1 MSSFGLLRANL
12 HRHPVRTYLTLLSVL
27 VAFLLF
33 GLLRTLAVWFGSG
46 PAEGA
51 SVDRLVVSAKYS
63 IIDML
68 PISQMNAIVGVDG
81 VEAVTHQ
88 SWFGG
93 NYQDGRSF
101 FPKFPVEPRS
111 YFAMFPEL
119 RIDPAHLDAF
129 ERTRTGAVVP
139 ESMLADFG
147 WQLGDKIPIEADI
160 WPMADGNRIWV
171 FDLVGTYTTD
181 SEGQGG
187 VFLFHY
193 DFFEEAR
200 GFARGTVGWYTVRI
214 EDPDRA
220 AEVAN
225 AIDATFEN
233 STNPTKTA
241 TEDEF
246 GKAFAAQ
253 IGDLGLMATGILSAV
268 FFTVLLLTANTMT
281 QALRERIPE
290 LAVLKTLGFGNA
302 RVAWLVLGESV
313 LLCVV
318 GGALGIGLAALFTPV
333 ATAFLPQFGPSALAF
348 AWQTAA
354 TGVGVAIGLGVV
366 VGAVPAMNAGR
377 LSIAEALRRS

>member
-1 MSSFGLLRANL
+1 MSNLGLLWANL

-46 PAEGA
+46 PAEGS

-63 IIDML
+63 IVDML
-68 PISQMNAIVGVDG
+68 PISQMNVIQGIDG

-93 NYQDGRSF
+93 NYQDARSF
-101 FPKFPVEPRS
+101 FPKFPVAPYS
-111 YFAMFPEL
+111 YFEMFPEL
-119 RIDPAHLDAF
+119 TIDPAELEAF

-139 ESMLADFG
+139 ESMLVEFG
-147 WQLGDKIPIEADI
+147 WSVGDKIPIEADI
-160 WPMADGNRIWV
+160 WPMADGNRIWE

-181 SEGQGG
+181 VEAQGG

-200 GFARGTVGWYTVRI
+200 GFAKGTVGWYTVRI

-220 AEVAN
+220 PEVAN
-225 AIDATFEN
+225 AIDAMFEN
-233 STNPTKTA
+233 SMNPTKTA

-246 GKAFAAQ
+246 GKSFAAQ

-290 LAVLKTLGFGNA
+290 LAVLKTLGFGNP
-302 RVAWLVLGESV
+302 RVGWLVLGESV
-313 LLCVV
+313 LLCVA
-318 GGALGIGLAALFTPV
+318 GGVLGIGLAALLAPA

-348 AWQTAA
+348 TWQTAA
-354 TGVGVAIGLGVV
+354 TGVGVAVLLGVV
-366 VGAVPAMNAGR
+366 VGSVPAMSAGR

>member
-1 MSSFGLLRANL
+1 MSNFGLLWANL

-68 PISQMNAIVGVDG
+68 PISQMNVILGVDG

-93 NYQDGRSF
+93 NYQDPRYF
-101 FPKFPVEPRS
+101 FPKFPVDPRG
-111 YFAMFPEL
+111 YFEMFPEL
-119 RIDPAHLDAF
+119 AIDPAELDAF

-139 ESMLADFG
+139 EDMLLEFG
-147 WQLGDKIPIEADI
+147 WEVGDKIPIEADI
-160 WPMADGNRIWV
+160 WPMADGNRIWE

-181 SEGQGG
+181 VESQGG

-200 GFARGTVGWYTVRI
+200 GFAKGTVGWYTVRI

-220 AEVAN
+220 PEVAN
-225 AIDATFEN
+225 AIDTMFEN
-233 STNPTKTA
+233 SMNPTKTA

-246 GKAFAAQ
+246 GKSFAAQ

-290 LAVLKTLGFGNA
+290 LAVLKTLGFGNP
-302 RVAWLVLGESV
+302 RVGWLVLGESV

-318 GGALGIGLAALFTPV
+318 GGVLGIGLAALLAPA
-333 ATAFLPQFGPSALAF
+333 ATAFLPQFGPSTLAF
-348 AWQTAA
+348 SWQTAA
-354 TGVGVAIGLGVV
+354 TGVGVAVLLGVV
-366 VGAVPAMNAGR
+366 VGSVPAVSAGR